1 MIRFSKLSDDFQ
13 VENWDG
19 TKSYYESF
27 AQIKSARVLPV
38 RAFCSGNDNHSLARE
53 IFYFKPIQTH

>member
-1 MIRFSKLSDDFQ
+1 M
-13 VENWDG
+13 ENWDG

>member
-1 MIRFSKLSDDFQ
+1 MKFSKLSDDFQ

-27 AQIKSARVLPV
+27 AQIKSARVLLV
-38 RAFCSGNDNHSLARE
+38 RAFLFGQR
-53 IFYFKPIQTH
+53 